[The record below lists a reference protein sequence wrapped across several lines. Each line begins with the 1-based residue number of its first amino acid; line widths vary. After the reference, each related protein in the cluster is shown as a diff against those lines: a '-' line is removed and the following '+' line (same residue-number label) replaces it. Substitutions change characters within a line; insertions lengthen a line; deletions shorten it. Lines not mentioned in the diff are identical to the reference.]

1 MSFDSE
7 EARLV
12 DRIQA
17 TAFFQAREA
26 GASFMTKKWVAD
38 RLKRSE
44 QWVKDNWTKKAIGLL
59 C

>member
-17 TAFFQAREA
+17 CAFYQAKEEFDEDLFQNLLCSMPERLKQVREA
-26 GASFMTKKWVAD
+26 EGGHTD
-38 RLKRSE
+38 Y
-44 QWVKDNWTKKAIGLL
+44 
-59 C
+59 

>member
-1 MSFDSE
+1 MGFDSE

-17 TAFFQAREA
+17 TAFFQAKEA
-26 GASFMTKKWVAD
+26 DVIFITKKWVAD

-44 QWVKDNWTKKAIGLL
+44 D
-59 C
+59 